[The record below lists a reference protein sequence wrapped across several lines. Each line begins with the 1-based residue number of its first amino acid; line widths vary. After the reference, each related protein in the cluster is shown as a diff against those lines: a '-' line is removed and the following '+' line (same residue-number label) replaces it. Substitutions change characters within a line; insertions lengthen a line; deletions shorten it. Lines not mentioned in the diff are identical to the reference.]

1 MYEPIPIVG
10 VTLNYINTPTE
21 QILRNIILFSLDTLR
36 ASSMSCYG
44 HSNLTTPHIDA
55 LASNATL
62 FESCIS
68 PHIPTHPAHT
78 TMFTG
83 KDVLTHQIITQGGQL
98 HLSES
103 IKTLPELLNEAGYFT
118 VAADNL
124 GRWFQRGFP
133 DNQYRGYSWETRY
146 NNARKAEAVNKTAI
160 ELLELAQS
168 QDQPWFA
175 FLHYWDPHTPYLPPT
190 PFERMFYSGD
200 ECDPN
205 NRSMDAVYAC
215 EPFTD
220 YFRQWMCKPD
230 PNDPDNIQKK
240 QLWTDRK
247 YVNAQYDASIA
258 YMDASLAQ
266 LFQYLSDCGLTD
278 ETLLVITADHGE
290 ELDEHQLWYDH
301 HGLYQTNCHIPLI
314 LHCPEII
321 PKGQRLEG
329 IVTLKDIAPTILD
342 YAAKASLSERE
353 NMEGTSLRTLVE
365 NGDNNGS
372 CDAIYLTE
380 CGWMKKRGWQTRKW
394 KLIVETGGTPA
405 VYNTPDIELYDLE
418 EDPDEIYNLAEEADD
433 IVHQLKND
441 MDNFLTKRLA
451 ETGLPDPTEEQDI
464 TMRKIGDKTK
474 AVPMP

>member
-1 MYEPIPIVG
+1 M
-10 VTLNYINTPTE
+10 
-21 QILRNIILFSLDTLR
+21 RNIILFSLDTLR

-44 HSNLTTPHIDA
+44 HKHLTTPHLDT

-83 KDVLTHQIITQGGQL
+83 KDVLTHHIITQGGRIDL
-98 HLSES
+98 AEN
-103 IKTLPELLNEAGYFT
+103 IKTLPELLSEVGYFT

-133 DNQYRGYSWETRY
+133 DNQYRGYSWESRY
-146 NNARKAEAVNKTAI
+146 QNARKAEAVNRTAI
-160 ELLELAQS
+160 ELLELVQS
-168 QDQPWFA
+168 QDKPWFA
-175 FLHYWDPHTPYLPPT
+175 FLHYWDPHTPYLPPL

-200 ECDPN
+200 ECDPT
-205 NRSMDAVYAC
+205 NRSMDDVYAC

-230 PNDPDNIQKK
+230 PDDPDNIEKK
-240 QLWTDRK
+240 RLWTDRR
-247 YVNAQYDASIA
+247 YVNSQYDASIA

-266 LFQYLSDCGLTD
+266 LFQYLHDCDLMN

-290 ELDEHQLWYDH
+290 ELDEHELWYDH

-314 LHCPEII
+314 LHCPNII

-329 IVTLKDIAPTILD
+329 IVSLKDIAPTILD
-342 YAAKASLSERE
+342 YASQNTLAERE
-353 NMEGTSLRTLVE
+353 KMEGTSLRSLVD
-365 NGDNNGS
+365 NGSNDGS

-405 VYNTPDIELYDLE
+405 VYNKPDVELYDLE
-418 EDPDEIYNLAEEADD
+418 DDPDEIYNLAEEAED
-433 IVHQLKND
+433 VVLKLKND
-441 MDNFLTKRLA
+441 MDEFLKRRLS
-451 ETGLPDPTEEQDI
+451 ETGLSDPTVEQEI
-464 TMRKIGDKTK
+464 TMRKIGDNTK
-474 AVPMP
+474 AVPLP

>member
-1 MYEPIPIVG
+1 M
-10 VTLNYINTPTE
+10 
-21 QILRNIILFSLDTLR
+21 RNIILFSLDTLR
-36 ASSMSCYG
+36 AASMSCYG
-44 HSNLTTPHIDA
+44 HKNLTTPHLDV
-55 LASNATL
+55 LASNGTL

-98 HLSES
+98 NLSDN
-103 IKTLPELLNEAGYFT
+103 IKTVPELLEEAGYFT

-133 DNQYRGYSWETRY
+133 EEQYRGSQWETRY
-146 NNARKAEAVNKTAI
+146 QGARKAEAVNKTAI
-160 ELLELAQS
+160 DLLDLAQS
-168 QDQPWFA
+168 QDKPWFA
-175 FLHYWDPHTPYLPPT
+175 FLHYWDPHTPYLPPA
-190 PFERMFYSGD
+190 PFERMFYRGD

-230 PNDPDNIQKK
+230 PDDPDNLAKK
-240 QLWTDRK
+240 QLWTDRE

-266 LFQYLSDCGLTD
+266 LFHYLQDSGLMED
-278 ETLLVITADHGE
+278 TLLIITADHGE
-290 ELDEHQLWYDH
+290 ELDEHELWYDH

-314 LHCPEII
+314 LHCPAVIR
-321 PKGQRLEG
+321 KGQRLG
-329 IVTLKDIAPTILD
+329 GLVTLKDIAPTILD
-342 YAAKASLSERE
+342 YAGQTSLGKRE
-353 NMEGTSLRTLVE
+353 KMEGISLRTLID
-365 NGDNNGS
+365 NGIDDGS
-372 CDAIYLTE
+372 CDTVYLTE

-394 KLIVETGGTPA
+394 KMILETGGTPS

-418 EDPDEIYNLAEEADD
+418 EDPDEIYNLAEEAED
-433 IVHQLKND
+433 IVARLKSELNA
-441 MDNFLTKRLA
+441 FLNRRLS
-451 ETGLPDPTEEQDI
+451 ETGQPDPTDEQEI
-464 TMRKIGDKTK
+464 TMQKIGDKTK
-474 AVPMP
+474 AVPLP

>member
-1 MYEPIPIVG
+1 M
-10 VTLNYINTPTE
+10 
-21 QILRNIILFSLDTLR
+21 RNIILFSLDTLR

-44 HSNLTTPHIDA
+44 NSHLTTPHLDA
-55 LASNATL
+55 VVEDATL

-98 HLSES
+98 NLDENIKTFPELLSES
-103 IKTLPELLNEAGYFT
+103 GYFT

-133 DNQYRGYSWETRY
+133 DNQYRGYSWESRY
-146 NNARKAEAVNKTAI
+146 QNARKAEAVNQTAI

-168 QDQPWFA
+168 QDKPWFA
-175 FLHYWDPHTPYLPPT
+175 FLHYWDPHTPYLPPL

-205 NRSMDAVYAC
+205 NRSMDDVYAC

-230 PNDPDNIQKK
+230 PDDSDNIEKK
-240 QLWTDRK
+240 RLWTDRR
-247 YVNAQYDASIA
+247 YVNSQYDASIA

-266 LFQYLSDCGLTD
+266 LFQYLRDCKLMD

-290 ELDEHQLWYDH
+290 ELDEHELWYDH

-314 LHCPEII
+314 LHCPNIV

-342 YAAKASLSERE
+342 YASHTSLADRE
-353 NMEGTSLRTLVE
+353 KIEGTSLRTLVE
-365 NGDNNGS
+365 NGSNDGS

-394 KLIVETGGTPA
+394 KLIVETGGTPD
-405 VYNTPDIELYDLE
+405 VYNKPDIELYDLE
-418 EDPDEIYNLAEEADD
+418 DDPDEIYNLAEEAKD
-433 IVHQLKND
+433 IVAQLKND
-441 MDNFLTKRLA
+441 MDEFLKRRLA
-451 ETGLPDPTEEQDI
+451 ETGLPDPTVEQEI
-464 TMRKIGDKTK
+464 TMRRIGDKTK
-474 AVPMP
+474 AVPLS

>member
-1 MYEPIPIVG
+1 M
-10 VTLNYINTPTE
+10 
-21 QILRNIILFSLDTLR
+21 RNIILFSLDTLR

-44 HSNLTTPHIDA
+44 HTHLTTPHLDA
-55 LASNATL
+55 LAEDATL

-83 KDVLTHQIITQGGQL
+83 KDVLTHQIITQGGRL
-98 HLSES
+98 ELNES
-103 IKTLPELLNEAGYFT
+103 IKTLPELLSEAGYFT

-133 DNQYRGYSWETRY
+133 ENQYRGYSWESRY
-146 NNARKAEAVNKTAI
+146 QNARKAEAVNQTAI
-160 ELLELAQS
+160 ELLDLAQS
-168 QDQPWFA
+168 QDKPWFA
-175 FLHYWDPHTPYLPPT
+175 FLHYWDPHTPYLPPL

-205 NRSMDAVYAC
+205 NRSMDDVYAC

-230 PNDPDNIQKK
+230 PDDPDNIEKK
-240 QLWTDRK
+240 RLWTDRR
-247 YVNAQYDASIA
+247 YVNSQYDASIA

-266 LFQYLSDCGLTD
+266 LFQYLQDCNLME

-290 ELDEHQLWYDH
+290 ELDEHELWYDH

-314 LHCPEII
+314 LHCPAAI

-329 IVTLKDIAPTILD
+329 LVSLKDIAPTVLD
-342 YAAKASLSERE
+342 YASQTTFAERE
-353 NMEGTSLRTLVE
+353 KMAGTSLRTLVE
-365 NGDNNGS
+365 NGSDDGS
-372 CDAIYLTE
+372 SDAIYLTE

-405 VYNTPDIELYDLE
+405 VYNKPDVELYDLE
-418 EDPDEIYNLAEEADD
+418 EDPDEIYNLAEEAED
-433 IVHQLKND
+433 IVAQLKTE
-441 MDNFLTKRLA
+441 MDDFLKQRLT
-451 ETGLPDPTEEQDI
+451 ETGLPDPTVEQEI
-464 TMRKIGDKTK
+464 TMRRIGDKSR
-474 AVPMP
+474 AVPLPEK